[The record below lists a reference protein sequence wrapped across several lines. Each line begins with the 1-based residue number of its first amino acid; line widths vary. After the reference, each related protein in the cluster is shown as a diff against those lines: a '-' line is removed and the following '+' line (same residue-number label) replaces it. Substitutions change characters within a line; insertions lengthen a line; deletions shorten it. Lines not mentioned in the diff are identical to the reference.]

1 MRQGKTRTCEG
12 RRNIQHR
19 HTYAGRQWGDK
30 TSGRR
35 THSNTGIHVP
45 QWETR
50 GDKGRQDLGKA
61 DTPSNTGTHVGR
73 QWETRGD
80 KGRQDPRE
88 GGHTIQHQGGHLKKA
103 LKTRNSPLFGQ
114 KWPQQHKE
122 KRSQFRMGSNCL
134 STFRPEED
142 GTANLADA
150 NADVFGNQWVGPS
163 EGIVF
168 SRDFCAVPSF
178 WVPAVL

>member
-1 MRQGKTRTCEG
+1 MCGD
-12 RRNIQHR
+12 N
-19 HTYAGRQWGDK
+19 GDK
-30 TSGRR
+30 GR
-35 THSNTGIHVP
+35 G
-45 QWETR
+45 

-61 DTPSNTGTHVGR
+61 GAPSNTGTHVWR
-73 QWETRGD
+73 QWETRGG
-80 KGRQDPRE
+80 KGRQDLGKADAPSNTGRHMWGDNGRQGETRPRE